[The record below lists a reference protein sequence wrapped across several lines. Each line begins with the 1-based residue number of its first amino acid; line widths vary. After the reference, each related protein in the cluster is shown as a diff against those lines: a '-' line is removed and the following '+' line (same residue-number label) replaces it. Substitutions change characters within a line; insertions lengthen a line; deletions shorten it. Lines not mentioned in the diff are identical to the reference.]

1 MENVSQSDRL
11 ATAGG
16 NPFRPGIVV
25 LVTLGNPRE
34 KFWGAILSLSS
45 EGLSLCGVELASFDD
60 FVSLVKDGEPF
71 SPSVVFLPMHRVE
84 RMELDLPD
92 GSIPSLSQ
100 RFTSKTHVVDA
111 AQIKAFARQF
121 DPQPFHLDD
130 DAAKH
135 SLFSGL
141 VASGW
146 HTAAITMRLLVERG
160 LPLAGGV
167 VGAGGELSWPRPTR
181 PGDVLQVESEV
192 LEIIPS
198 RSRPDRGVATIRSL
212 TRNQRA
218 EVVQILIAKLI
229 VPRRTHQ

>member
-1 MENVSQSDRL
+1 MMISGEV
-11 ATAGG
+11 GG
-16 NPFRPGIVV
+16 
-25 LVTLGNPRE
+25 
-34 KFWGAILSLSS
+34 
-45 EGLSLCGVELASFDD
+45 DD
-60 FVSLVKDGEPF
+60 PLY
-71 SPSVVFLPMHRVE
+71 
-84 RMELDLPD
+84 LDDLQV
-92 GSIPSLSQ
+92 GQ

-130 DAAKH
+130 DAAKD

-198 RSRPDRGVATIRSL
+198 RSRPDRGVSPVMDRTYFHSIYYREPGGVLFEIATDNPGFAVDETPDKLGTKLMLPAQYEPR
-212 TRNQRA
+212 RA
-218 EVVQILIAKLI
+218 EIDQIIPKVRLPGGLTIPGA
-229 VPRRTHQ
+229 P

>member
-1 MENVSQSDRL
+1 MTISGEE
-11 ATAGG
+11 GG
-16 NPFRPGIVV
+16 
-25 LVTLGNPRE
+25 
-34 KFWGAILSLSS
+34 
-45 EGLSLCGVELASFDD
+45 DD
-60 FVSLVKDGEPF
+60 PLY
-71 SPSVVFLPMHRVE
+71 
-84 RMELDLPD
+84 LDDLHV
-92 GSIPSLSQ
+92 GQ

-130 DAAKH
+130 DAAKD

-146 HTAAITMRLLVERG
+146 HTAAITMRLLVEMG

-198 RSRPDRGVATIRSL
+198 RSRPDRGVARIRSL
-212 TRNQRA
+212 TRN
-218 EVVQILIAKLI
+218 
-229 VPRRTHQ
+229 RRDG